1 MDGVGIAEGASDAS
15 GKVIGAVELLDCGE
29 WWGRDCGKNPGM
41 SLTDPASRI
50 GGGSMAGDLH
60 ALLVSPQTKNSASLP
75 DYAGGRFHKIY
86 VSNAVVLV
94 KWIVLWPSE
103 CLYTVAAASMLTSWL
118 PWLSIEEV
126 ISFHI

>member
-1 MDGVGIAEGASDAS
+1 
-15 GKVIGAVELLDCGE
+15 
-29 WWGRDCGKNPGM
+29 M

-60 ALLVSPQTKNSASLP
+60 ALLVSPQTKNSASHSE
-75 DYAGGRFHKIY
+75 YAGGQFHKIH
-86 VSNAVVLV
+86 VGNAVVLV
-94 KWIVLWPSE
+94 KWIVVWPSE
-103 CLYTVAAASMLTSWL
+103 SLYTVAAASMLTSWL